1 MSIMLFYKY
10 FYMKTTM
17 TISVEEDLKKAF
29 FTFSKQIWTNPTN
42 LVNMLM
48 QNTVST
54 REVNFRANNFLD
66 LEIEEFSEDEI
77 KSFWE
82 DFIIKT
88 NENTKRLGKLLAN
101 I

>member
-1 MSIMLFYKY
+1 MLFYKY

-29 FTFSKQIWTNPTN
+29 FIFSRQIWTNPTN

-48 QNTVST
+48 KNTIST
-54 REVNFRANNFLD
+54 REVNFRADNFLD
-66 LEIEEFSEDEI
+66 LEIEAFSEDEI
-77 KSFWE
+77 RSLKSNKSIE
-82 DFIIKT
+82 K
-88 NENTKRLGKLLAN
+88 NTKKLEKLLAN